1 MFALPMVLS
10 LSADGDLIVEPVPEL
25 EALRNEH
32 THFSDIQLTVDEEY
46 PLDEI
51 KGNRLEIRS
60 VFEWESA
67 EEFGLKV
74 CCSPDGAEQTLIRFN
89 LNPWSA
95 NRAPQE
101 ISPLRELILDVS
113 RSSISP
119 EVSNRESQRCAFD
132 LPYGEPIALRVFVD
146 RSVVEV
152 FANDRHY
159 LAKRIYP
166 ARPDSLGVQ
175 LFARGGKATVRSLDV
190 WQMGAIWPIG

>member
-1 MFALPMVLS
+1 M
-10 LSADGDLIVEPVPEL
+10 GEC
-25 EALRNEH
+25 R
-32 THFSDIQLTVDEEY
+32 
-46 PLDEI
+46 
-51 KGNRLEIRS
+51 RIRS
-60 VFEWESA
+60 KSLLFSRRRRA
-67 EEFGLKV
+67 
-74 CCSPDGAEQTLIRFN
+74 
-89 LNPWSA
+89 NPHSLQPQSMVGQS
-95 NRAPQE
+95 RSPQE

-132 LPYGEPIALRVFVD
+132 FPYGEPLELRVFVD

-152 FANDRHY
+152 FANGCHY

-190 WQMGAIWPIG
+190 WQMGAIWPIE